1 MIVLTINCG
10 SSSLKYQLI
19 DMKDESVIAKGLVE
33 RIGSKEAVLQQT
45 PRGGE
50 KKRIETEIP
59 DHKAAVQMVLDAL
72 THPEYGV
79 IESLDEIDAIGHRVA
94 HGGERFTD
102 SAVVNED
109 VLHDI
114 EACCEIAPLHNPA
127 NLHGIKACMKL
138 MPGKPEVAVFDT
150 AFHQTM
156 SQVAYLYGLPYQ
168 LYQKYGIR
176 RYGFHGTS
184 HKYVAQTAAEM
195 LHTTTEKLRIISCH
209 LGNGASIAAV
219 KYGKSIDTSMGFTPL
234 DGLVMGTRCG
244 EIDPAIIPY
253 LMEKE
258 SMKIEDIDKCMNK
271 ESGVLGISGK
281 SSDFRDLEA
290 AANEGDERCRLA
302 IDMFAYRV
310 RKYIGAYVSAMG
322 GVDVIIF
329 TAGLGENSGTIR
341 REICEGLEYLGT
353 SVDPERNL
361 CHGVAQEISRDGS
374 KVKILVIPTNVELMI
389 AREAEG
395 LCRKSCVEAAV

>member
-1 MIVLTINCG
+1 
-10 SSSLKYQLI
+10 
-19 DMKDESVIAKGLVE
+19 
-33 RIGSKEAVLQQT
+33 
-45 PRGGE
+45 
-50 KKRIETEIP
+50 
-59 DHKAAVQMVLDAL
+59 MVLDAL
-72 THPEYGV
+72 TNPEYGV
-79 IESLDEIDAIGHRVA
+79 IGSLDEIDAIGHRVA

-102 SAVVNED
+102 SAVVNDD

-156 SQVAYLYGLPYQ
+156 SKVAYLYGLPYQ

-184 HKYVAQTAAEM
+184 HKYVAQTAASM
-195 LHTTTEKLRIISCH
+195 LHTTTAKLRIISCH

-244 EIDPAIIPY
+244 EIDQAIIPY

-271 ESGVLGISGK
+271 ESGVLGISGR

-290 AANEGDERCRLA
+290 AAKDGDERCRLA

-341 REICEGLEYLGT
+341 KEICDGLEYLGT
-353 SVDPERNL
+353 SIDPERNL
-361 CHGVAQEISRDGS
+361 CHGVAKEISREGS
-374 KVKILVIPTNVELMI
+374 QVKIMVIPTNEELMI
-389 AREAEG
+389 AREAEA
-395 LCRKSCVEAAV
+395 LCRKSCVEATG